1 MIERKD
7 IQKELL
13 ELSMG
18 MDTQNV
24 YSQLTFFLTS
34 LARSKELPR
43 MGGYQMAMI
52 IGLLSD
58 SYLGLFI
65 EEHVK

>member
-1 MIERKD
+1 
-7 IQKELL
+7 
-13 ELSMG
+13 MG